1 VAPFEFEAVR
11 TSLDDP
17 RHFANFINSPYYTDA
32 VYDRFSDAEHR
43 RRFELT
49 RAKMARLGLDG
60 LIVCGGPSHW
70 SYGGGVFWLTN
81 HREWHAMCI
90 YLFVPRAGEPTLLY
104 GMGGTHI
111 EATRRAVTVGDVRPA
126 SHGQF
131 AQVLAARIK
140 ELGLERGRIGITV
153 TDPRYNDYLPVNQYV
168 TLARALPD
176 ATLEFVGDFF
186 HEFLVVK
193 SAEELVR
200 VRRAGELCAA
210 ALWAMVDAARP
221 GVAEWELKAAAAA
234 AMLKGGGEV
243 DFVIVGA
250 TPMDDPRMVFGN
262 PRPSARHLQRG
273 DIILNEIAAGYEGYT
288 AQMGVP
294 ICVGPPT
301 DRVRR
306 IFDEVVL
313 PGFLTLA
320 AELRPGNTFQAMARH
335 AGFFRARGYQSRPII
350 LHGLDLVTHAPE
362 VRVDG
367 AHGDPDDMVMKPGM
381 TVMLE
386 PNLITPDGLLGL
398 FFGHTFIITETGA
411 ERVGS
416 QVPLDL
422 LVADV

>member
-1 VAPFEFEAVR
+1 
-11 TSLDDP
+11 
-17 RHFANFINSPYYTDA
+17 
-32 VYDRFSDAEHR
+32 
-43 RRFELT
+43 
-49 RAKMARLGLDG
+49 
-60 LIVCGGPSHW
+60 
-70 SYGGGVFWLTN
+70 
-81 HREWHAMCI
+81 MCT
-90 YLFVPRAGEPTLLY
+90 YVFVPRTGEPTLLY
-104 GMGGTHI
+104 GMGGTHA
-111 EATRRAVTVGDVRPA
+111 EATRRAVAVRDVRPA
-126 SHGQF
+126 SRGQF
-131 AQVLAARIK
+131 AEVLAARIK
-140 ELGLERGRIGITV
+140 ELGLERGRIGISV
-153 TDPRYNDYLPVNQYV
+153 ADPRYNDYLPVNQYV
-168 TLARALPD
+168 TLARALPE

-193 SAEELVR
+193 SAEELAR

-210 ALWAMVDAARP
+210 ALLAMVDAARP
-221 GVAEWELKAAAAA
+221 GVAEWELKAAAAS
-234 AMLKGGGEV
+234 AMLAGGGEV

-262 PRPSARHLQRG
+262 PRPSGRRLQRG
-273 DIILNEIAAGYEGYT
+273 DIVLNEVAAGYEGYT

-313 PGFLTLA
+313 PGFHLLA

-335 AGFFRARGYQSRPII
+335 AGFFRAHGYQSRPII

-367 AHGDPDDMVMKPGM
+367 AHGDPDDMVMRPGM

-411 ERVGS
+411 ERLGS
-416 QVPLDL
+416 RVPLDL
-422 LVADV
+422 LVAPV

>member
-1 VAPFEFEAVR
+1 MAPFEFEAVR

-17 RHFANFINSPYYTDA
+17 RHFADFINSPYYTDA

-43 RRFELT
+43 RRFDLT
-49 RAKMARLGLDG
+49 RAKMGRLGLDG

-70 SYGGGVFWLTN
+70 SYGGGVLWLAN
-81 HREWHAMCI
+81 HREWHAMCT
-90 YLFVPRAGEPTLLY
+90 YLFVPREGEPTLLY

-111 EATRRAVTVGDVRPA
+111 EATRRAVAVRDVRPA
-126 SHGQF
+126 PRGQF
-131 AQVLAARIK
+131 GEVLATCIK
-140 ELGLERGRIGITV
+140 EAGIERGRIGITV
-153 TDPRYNDYLPVNQYV
+153 ADPRYNDYLPVNQYV

-193 SAEELVR
+193 SAEELAR
-200 VRRAGELCAA
+200 VRKAGELCAR
-210 ALWAMVDAARP
+210 ALLAMADAARP
-221 GVAEWELKAAAAA
+221 GAAEWELKAAAAA
-234 AMLKGGGEV
+234 AMLQGGGEL

-262 PRPSARHLQRG
+262 PRPSGRRLQRG
-273 DIILNEIAAGYEGYT
+273 DIVLNEVAAGYEGYT

-301 DRVRR
+301 GHVRR

-313 PGFLTLA
+313 PGFQTLA

-350 LHGLDLVTHAPE
+350 LHSLDLVTHAPD

-367 AHGDPDDMVMKPGM
+367 AHGDPNDMVMKPGM

-411 ERVGS
+411 ERLGS

-422 LVADV
+422 LVAGV